1 MTRDAGRAMSDRSV
15 PVAIVGAGPVG
26 LALSLGLAR
35 HGVASILLERADG
48 TSQHSKAAGI
58 HIRTREVL
66 GRWGVTDRFLAAGR
80 LVTEV
85 TLHDVTGDD
94 RPLLSFDL
102 SALADE
108 ADRPGLLVLEQSQ
121 TERLLLEAVRDAG
134 CCEVSFG
141 TEVVGLRA
149 HDDHLELRVVRE
161 GGVEEPIIASYVVG
175 CDGAGSFVREAL
187 GLPFEGRT
195 YRSEPML
202 ADVALDDPRDGL
214 PWPRVADGG
223 GGFTVGIRLRPGLWR
238 IIHLDARSEGDD
250 GEVADQEV
258 QRRVDAVLGAGP
270 VDVVWSSRFR
280 IHRRASP
287 RFRQGR
293 VLLAGDAAH
302 VHSPVGGQGM
312 NAGIQDA
319 ADLAWK
325 LAAALGGGDA
335 DRLLASYEAER
346 RAVVVGSVSAFTDVV
361 TRVYLQV
368 PAWVRRLVFGFQRT
382 ALRLPALHRAAL
394 RRLSMIDLT
403 LPGSPLLDARQRA
416 AGRRLPDPWIRAP
429 DGAVLRLHELLPVG
443 AALLEVTSE
452 EGTSRVDL
460 EHLDVER
467 VLRFG
472 PGEHQD
478 PSGMLRRLLGGS
490 DGWLLVRPDGYL
502 SWARTRGDDLP
513 AAVRR
518 SLASSRPAASR

>member
-1 MTRDAGRAMSDRSV
+1 MTRDAGRTAGERPV

-26 LALSLGLAR
+26 LALALGLAR
-35 HGVASILLERADG
+35 HGVASVVLERAGG

-58 HIRTREVL
+58 HVRTREVL
-66 GRWGVTDRFLAAGR
+66 RRWGVADRLLDAGQ
-80 LVTEV
+80 LVTDI
-85 TLHDVTGDD
+85 TLHDVTADD
-94 RPLLSFDL
+94 RPLLSFDVG
-102 SALADE
+102 ALADE
-108 ADRPGLLVLEQSQ
+108 VDRPGLLVLEQSE
-121 TERLLLEAVRDAG
+121 TERLLLGAVRG
-134 CCEVSFG
+134 SGRCEVSFG
-141 TEVVGLRA
+141 TEVVGLRE
-149 HDDHLELRVVRE
+149 HDDHVELNVVRE
-161 GGVEEPIIASYVVG
+161 GGAEEPVTASYLVG

-195 YRSEPML
+195 YRSEPLL
-202 ADVALDDPRDGL
+202 ADVVIEDPRDEL
-214 PWPRVADGG
+214 PWPRVEDGG
-223 GGFTVGIRLRPGLWR
+223 DGFTVGIRLRAGLWR
-238 IIHLDARSEGDD
+238 LIHLQSRSEGEESGVTDE
-250 GEVADQEV
+250 EVH
-258 QRRVDAVLGAGP
+258 RRVDAVLGPGP

-280 IHRRASP
+280 MHRRASP

-325 LAAALGGGDA
+325 LATALGGGDV
-335 DRLLASYEAER
+335 DRLLASYEVER

-368 PAWVRRLVFGFQRT
+368 PTWVRRLVFGVQRT
-382 ALRLPALHRAAL
+382 ALRLPAVHRAAL

-403 LPGSPLLDARQRA
+403 LPGSPLLDADERA

-429 DGAVLRLHELLPVG
+429 DGAELRLHELLPVG
-443 AALLEVTSE
+443 AALLEVISKA
-452 EGTSRVDL
+452 GTPRIEPDGL
-460 EHLDVER
+460 GVER
-467 VLRFG
+467 IVRFG
-472 PGEHQD
+472 PAEHQD
-478 PSGMLRRLLGGS
+478 PSGTLRGLLGGD

-513 AAVRR
+513 AAVRHSLGR
-518 SLASSRPAASR
+518 SR